1 MTYDCNQYIYFM
13 YFANPGAM
21 HATVYDND
29 GRVVEGHTYY
39 VRRLS
44 TPSFAEKKSSIDC
57 YRTQWRWYFRDDTQ
71 KWVSYSKVRNTMSK
85 NDQICDMV
93 TIRLPVSVVLKRKLI
108 RYEILA
114 NYNRNINEKG
124 KEHFKIL
131 MVTLAENLSLPPPL
145 SCFVGFV
152 LLNKLSLQSGRNTQ
166 FRPCIILINFSCFRN
181 TTAAIVSNNK
191 KPPIFT
197 I

>member
-1 MTYDCNQYIYFM
+1 M
-13 YFANPGAM
+13 YAV
-21 HATVYDND
+21 VYDVD
-29 GRVVEGHTYY
+29 GRADDEGYKY
-39 VRRLS
+39 IIRRLS
-44 TPSFAEKKSSIDC
+44 TSSFTKKKISTYC
-57 YRTQWRWYFRDDTQ
+57 YLTQWRWYFKDDTQ

-114 NYNRNINEKG
+114 NYNRNINEKE